1 MENILFYELGK
12 CFGVKYSSFSNQVR
26 SLRDK
31 SVAKVFTK
39 AFLKVKS
46 IIQGI
51 WDYRVKKTNYELCRH
66 KTILSE
72 IVTS

>member
-46 IIQGI
+46 NGEGKLYRGSGI
-51 WDYRVKKTNYELCRH
+51 TELKKQIMNYAVI
-66 KTILSE
+66 KPF
-72 IVTS
+72 